1 MCGQH
6 SWVIAQCWWAGVWQ
20 DIERPTLTPTHP
32 AEITWW
38 WALPVFTVSLTII
51 WHPARPSDLIST
63 QQNTSPLPPHTATV
77 KTPGCMGSPSQNK
90 LYYWS
95 FALHSYRQHCATIT
109 LVRGST
115 LMETNWISRV
125 KLIISHLVTVAKY
138 PNYTHTTRPLSRSLS
153 PSVRTI
159 ETCNSPGPATCK
171 VSLQTRCM

>member
-1 MCGQH
+1 
-6 SWVIAQCWWAGVWQ
+6 
-20 DIERPTLTPTHP
+20 
-32 AEITWW
+32 
-38 WALPVFTVSLTII
+38 
-51 WHPARPSDLIST
+51 
-63 QQNTSPLPPHTATV
+63 
-77 KTPGCMGSPSQNK
+77 MGSPGWNE

-138 PNYTHTTRPLSRSLS
+138 PNYTHTTPPLSRSLS

-159 ETCNSPGPATCK
+159 ETCNSLGPATHWDLQPARSHFRHAACK
-171 VSLQTRCM
+171 LGHFFYQREKIKAKTSSLAEIFFMTLKILKSFASTYSNHAGGVWCDSLYWVILSEICAILVLDMSGCVWRCYD